1 MRGSSLFGPATAG
14 FAAGLRLS
22 PFLLSSLASALTFQ
36 SVSEPDLDLS
46 PLGHIA
52 LTGDFD
58 AVTFYQYTAQTNT
71 STGDNDAQTLLT
83 PLPNGILT
91 TLSTSNA
98 DIRAMC
104 PFTQKDGTFS
114 GIFVGGN
121 FTSLGGVE
129 TEGVAL
135 YHPSTNQVKSLPGLS
150 GSVSALL
157 CDQETNSVYVGG
169 NFTYYNTSNAVAW
182 VGTEGWSNLT
192 FGGFNGP
199 VASILKDGD
208 GHIVFGGSFD
218 GIGNSTSSKKGE
230 QVINLQNA
238 TITSDADSST
248 SGFVDPRNIICQSS
262 GEDGTG
268 KTWLLE
274 DYSPGYWRVDMQFQY
289 TPTKLRLYNTHYEG
303 RGTKSFLFR
312 RLPDNGIMNLTY
324 TDPDT
329 GNPVYCDQSCSLS
342 DNATEKYREFTFV
355 NHAAMS
361 GFEIEILGWY
371 GKGAGLNGIELLED
385 NIFAYAIDAF
395 NEPTCANSS
404 YPSKSTRTGSWSA
417 TASGQSSSAY
427 LTAQVTNS
435 NTTDASVVFEPD
447 VKHSGNYSIKL
458 FTPGCDQDDTCDSRG
473 IVNVTVTA
481 TSDSSEPVQTLIY
494 QTNEY
499 EKYDT
504 IYTGHVDASDSSFRP
519 RVKLTPVAN
528 QGDVTIVA
536 SRVQF
541 VAISVSGIS
550 DDQLNGLYEYD
561 PTTKQSTNVSESVID
576 QAGLVLDSEASITSL
591 ANHGSIIYVGGNF
604 SNSYINNIMYIEQD
618 GNATAMPKGGLNS
631 GVNTMTVLNDFL
643 YVGGNFTDTSDGGND
658 GLSHVAAYSF
668 DTKTWS
674 ALGGGVNGRVDS
686 VIALS
691 LNISADLNET
701 IVGVSGD
708 FDQLLGFEQT
718 SSTNVSGFAVWVP
731 SRKNWL
737 PNLNVSQL
745 EFAGQLSAYAK
756 VDNTTILAGS
766 LSSGGIA
773 AAGAVALLY
782 DKDLG
787 LEALLTDHNT
797 NGETYT
803 GIFDTGS
810 SRNRTILG
818 GHFSTNATNGSV
830 IENFAIL
837 DGRDGSIKGLGLGVD
852 SNSTFL
858 TFAISDDVLY
868 AGGNIT
874 GKVGD
879 SKLNGFV
886 LYNLNNDTLVRNQPP
901 RLTGHGVSVNAIAA
915 RPSAD
920 EIYFGGQFQ
929 TAGALPCPGV
939 CFWDTSN
946 QQWNRPGASL
956 DGTVLALEWLNSK
969 QLLAVGNLSINGNQS
984 LVATYKPKGQ
994 SWTAFPGAS
1003 SSEIPGTVT
1012 AFTPA
1017 NSAVSKF
1024 WLGGTYN
1031 NGSNYLAAHDGS
1043 GFQFVRNVFDK
1054 GTTIRGLEILPLSK
1068 NHDAVSTLNNDQ
1080 ALLVTGH
1087 LVIPDFGN
1095 ASAAIFNGT
1104 AVKPFILSTK
1114 SNGEAGSMSQ
1124 VFFENKN
1131 PFTSGGK
1138 HLSNGIVVLISFCL
1152 ALGCVFLIVICGV
1165 IFNKIQRRRQGYMR
1179 APQAVGTDRPS
1190 NMRRLPPEYLFN
1202 SIKQPNPAA
1211 PTI

>member
-22 PFLLSSLASALTFQ
+22 PLLLSSLASALTFQ
-36 SVSEPDLDLS
+36 SISEPELDLS

-58 AVTFYQYTAQTNT
+58 ALTYYQYTAQTNT
-71 STGDNDAQTLLT
+71 TTGDNDAQALLT

-104 PFTQKDGTFS
+104 PFTQEDGTFS

-121 FTSLGGVE
+121 FTSLGGVKS
-129 TEGVAL
+129 EGVAL
-135 YHPSTNQVKSLPGLS
+135 YHPSTNQVTSLSGLS

-157 CDQETNSVYVGG
+157 CDQDTNSVYVGG

-182 VGTEGWSNLT
+182 VGTSGWSNLT

-199 VASILKDGD
+199 VSSILKDSD
-208 GHIVFGGSFD
+208 GNIVFGGYFD

-238 TITSDADSST
+238 TITSDANSTT
-248 SGFVDPRNIICQSS
+248 SGFVDPRNIVCQSS
-262 GEDGTG
+262 GEDGAG
-268 KTWLLE
+268 KTWLLD
-274 DYSPGYWRVDMQFQY
+274 DYSPGYWRADMQFEY

-303 RGTKSFLFR
+303 RGTKTFLFR

-329 GNPVYCDQSCSLS
+329 GNAIYCDQSCSLS
-342 DNATEKYREFTFV
+342 SNATEKYREFTFV

-361 GFEIEILGWY
+361 GFEIEILNWY

-385 NIFAYAIDAF
+385 NIFAYAINAF

-435 NTTDASVVFEPD
+435 NATDASVVFEPD

-458 FTPGCDQDDTCDSRG
+458 YTPGCDQDDTCSSRG

-481 TSDSSEPVQTLIY
+481 SSDSSEPVQTLIY

-528 QGDVTIVA
+528 QGDITVVA

-561 PTTKQSTNVSESVID
+561 PTTKKGTNVSVSAID
-576 QAGLVLDSEASITSL
+576 QAGLALDSEASITSL
-591 ANHGSIIYVGGNF
+591 ASHGSTIYVGGNF
-604 SNSYINNIMYIEQD
+604 SSSSINNIMYIEQD

-631 GVNTMTVLNDFL
+631 GVNALTTLDDVL
-643 YVGGNFTDTSDGGND
+643 YVGGNFTDTSDGGNE
-658 GLSHVAAYSF
+658 GLSYVAAYSLG
-668 DTKTWS
+668 TKAWS
-674 ALGGGVNGRVDS
+674 ALGGGVNGRVTS

-691 LNISADLNET
+691 LNVSADLNET
-701 IVGVSGD
+701 VVGVSGE
-708 FDQLLGFEQT
+708 FDQLLSFKQT

-766 LSSGGIA
+766 LSTGGL
-773 AAGAVALLY
+773 AAGGAAALLY
-782 DKDLG
+782 DDSLG
-787 LEALLTDHNT
+787 LEALLTDRNT
-797 NGETYT
+797 TGETFT
-803 GIFDTGS
+803 GIFDTSS

-830 IENFAIL
+830 IENFAII
-837 DGRDGSIKGLGLGVD
+837 DGRDGSISGLGAGVD

-858 TFAISDDVLY
+858 TFMISDEVLY

-874 GKVGD
+874 GKVG
-879 SKLNGFV
+879 SSTLNGFV
-886 LYNLNNDTLVRNQPP
+886 LYNLNNDTFVKNQPP

-915 RPSAD
+915 RPSAK
-920 EIYFGGQFQ
+920 EVYFGGQFQ

-939 CFWDTSN
+939 CFWDTSD

-956 DGTVLALEWLNSK
+956 DGTVLALEWLSNK
-969 QLLAVGNLSINGNQS
+969 ELLAVGNLSVNGNQTAI
-984 LVATYKPKGQ
+984 ATYKPKGQ
-994 SWTAFPGAS
+994 TWTAFSGAS
-1003 SSEIPGTVT
+1003 SSELPGTVT

-1031 NGSNYLAAHDGS
+1031 NGSSFLAAYDGS
-1043 GFQFVRNVFDK
+1043 SFQFVRNAFDK
-1054 GTTIRGLEILPLSK
+1054 GTAIRGLEILPLST

-1080 ALLVTGH
+1080 TLLVTGH

-1095 ASAAIFNGT
+1095 ASAALFNGT
-1104 AVKPFILSTK
+1104 TMTPFILSTR
-1114 SNGEAGSMSQ
+1114 SDGEAGSMSQ

-1131 PFTSGGK
+1131 PYTSGGK